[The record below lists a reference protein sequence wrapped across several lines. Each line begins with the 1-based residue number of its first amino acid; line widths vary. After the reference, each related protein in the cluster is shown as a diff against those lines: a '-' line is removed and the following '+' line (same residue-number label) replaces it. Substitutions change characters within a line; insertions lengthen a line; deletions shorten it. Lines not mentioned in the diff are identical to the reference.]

1 MLLFQS
7 KISRSFTKQIVCRPA
22 GGQSVYKKAVE
33 KQGKK
38 GFANFGEVLYTMRTG
53 VVYDTQDNRE
63 KEGYVSWHY

>member
-1 MLLFQS
+1 MTDGKPADSGLAYGQQL
-7 KISRSFTKQIVCRPA
+7 SRRI
-22 GGQSVYKKAVE
+22 VE

>member
-1 MLLFQS
+1 M
-7 KISRSFTKQIVCRPA
+7 A
-22 GGQSVYKKAVE
+22 YKVE

-38 GFANFGEVLYTMRTG
+38 GFANLGEVLYTMRTG